1 MFEDFRLRIFERVA
15 ELGSFTATARALGIS
30 QPAVS
35 QHISE
40 LEKSV
45 GGALFERGRGRV
57 EPTARGRLFL
67 EHARA
72 ILADYKKLD
81 NEFRVPESILIKHVL
96 LDGRKTNILTQHDR
110 FADLD
115 APEDTPADRV
125 VEADGLAILP
135 SFFNTHTHAAM
146 TLMRGYADDKPL
158 QEWLEQDVWPFE
170 ANMTSDDIRLGNE
183 LAVREMAAGG
193 TTFFNDMYF
202 DPEEAVA
209 AVEASGLRAA
219 IGITILDNHPKSQA
233 EALKDYIKNWKDPT
247 GGRIQLVIATHSVYT
262 VSEENLKR
270 WANFAR
276 HHGLLLH
283 IHVSETR
290 REVEDCI
297 KAHGTTPV
305 RYLDKLGF
313 LGQDVIA
320 AHCVHVD
327 AEEWK
332 ILAQRGVTVAH
343 CPCSNMKLGSGR
355 FPYELALESGCR
367 ITLATDGVSSN
378 NNLDMREEMKF
389 AALLAKLNGDASLL
403 PAGEVFR
410 WATKNGAEFFGI
422 DAGEIAVGKQADAV
436 LIDLGTP
443 QMQPC
448 HHLISNWVYSADTSC
463 IRYTLCAGRV
473 VRVGVVEGGAGIGF
487 SANLSEK

>member
-1 MFEDFRLRIFERVA
+1 MFEDFRLRVFERVA
-15 ELGSFTATARALGIS
+15 ELGSFTAAAKALGIS

-45 GGALFERGRGRV
+45 GGALLERGRGRV
-57 EPTARGRLFL
+57 DLTARGRLFL
-67 EHARA
+67 QHAET
-72 ILADYKKLD
+72 ILNGYKQLD
-81 NEFRVPESILIKHVL
+81 NEFRVPESILIRQVL
-96 LDGRKTNILTQHDR
+96 LDGRKTCILIRQDR

-115 APEDTPADRV
+115 APADTPADRV
-125 VEADGLAILP
+125 IEADGLTILP

-158 QEWLEQDVWPFE
+158 QEWLEQDIWPFE
-170 ANMTSDDIRLGNE
+170 ARMTPEDIRHGNE

-202 DPEEAVA
+202 DPEEAVS

-219 IGITILDNHPKSQA
+219 IGITILDGHPKSQA
-233 EALKDYIKNWKDPT
+233 EALRDYIKNWKDPT
-247 GGRIQLVIATHSVYT
+247 GGRIQLVMAPHSVYT
-262 VSEENLKR
+262 VSTERLKR
-270 WANFAR
+270 CATFAR

-283 IHVSETR
+283 IHLSETR
-290 REVEDCI
+290 SEVENCI

-305 RYLDKLGF
+305 RYLEKIGF

-327 AEEWK
+327 AEEWN
-332 ILAQRGVTVAH
+332 ILAKRGVTIAH

-355 FPYELALESGCR
+355 FPYELALDSGCR
-367 ITLATDGVSSN
+367 ITLGTDGTSSN

-389 AALLAKLNGDASLL
+389 AALLAKLSGDASLL

-410 WATKNGAEFFGI
+410 WATKNGADFFGI

-436 LIDLGTP
+436 LIDLSAP

-448 HHLISNWVYSADTSC
+448 HNLISNWVYAADTSV
-463 IRYTLCAGRV
+463 IRYRLCAGKV
-473 VRVGVVEGGAGIGF
+473 
-487 SANLSEK
+487 LK

>member
-1 MFEDFRLRIFERVA
+1 MFEDFRIRVFERVA
-15 ELGSFTATARALGIS
+15 ELGSFTAAAKALGIS

-40 LEKSV
+40 LERSV

-57 EPTARGRLFL
+57 EPTQRGRLFL

-72 ILADYKKLD
+72 ILSDYKSLD
-81 NEFRVPESILIKHVL
+81 SEFRVPESILLHHVL
-96 LDGRKTNILTQHDR
+96 LDGRKTNILIRKDR

-115 APEDTPADRV
+115 APEDTPADRI

-146 TLMRGYADDKPL
+146 TLMRGMADDLPLEEWL
-158 QEWLEQDVWPFE
+158 QEHVWPFE
-170 ANMTSDDIRLGNE
+170 ANLTPDDIRHGNE
-183 LAVREMAAGG
+183 LAVREMVASGS
-193 TTFFNDMYF
+193 TFFSDMYF
-202 DPEEAVA
+202 DPEEAMGP
-209 AVEASGLRAA
+209 VEAAGIRAA

-233 EALKDYIKNWKDPT
+233 EALKNYIKNWQDPT
-247 GGRIQLVIATHSVYT
+247 GGRIQLVMCPHSVYT
-262 VSEENLKR
+262 VNGERLKR
-270 WANFAR
+270 CVDFAR
-276 HHGLLLH
+276 HHDMLIH

-305 RYLDKLGF
+305 RYLDKLGI
-313 LGQDVIA
+313 LGPDVIA

-332 ILAQRGVTVAH
+332 ILANHGVTIAH

-355 FPYELALESGCR
+355 FPYELAIESGCR
-367 ITLATDGVSSN
+367 ITLGTDGVSSN

-389 AALLAKLNGDASLL
+389 AALLAKLNGDTTLL
-403 PAGEVFR
+403 PADEIFR
-410 WATKNGAEFFGI
+410 WATRNGAEFFGI
-422 DAGEIAVGKQADAV
+422 DAGEIAKGKLADAILV
-436 LIDLGTP
+436 DLGAP
-443 QMQPC
+443 SMQPC
-448 HHLISNWVYSADTSC
+448 HNLISNWVYSADTSV
-463 IRYTLCAGRV
+463 IRYRLCNGR
-473 VRVGVVEGGAGIGF
+473 
-487 SANLSEK
+487 LLK

>member
-1 MFEDFRLRIFERVA
+1 MFEDFRLRVFERVA
-15 ELGSFTATARALGIS
+15 ELGSFTAAAKALGIS

-57 EPTARGRLFL
+57 EPTSRGRLFL

-72 ILADYKKLD
+72 ILDDYKTLD
-81 NEFRVPESILIKHVL
+81 QRFRVPESILIKHVL
-96 LDGRKTNILTQHDR
+96 LDGRKTCILVRKDV

-125 VEADGLAILP
+125 IEADGLAILP

-158 QEWLEQDVWPFE
+158 QEWLEQDIWPFE
-170 ANMTSDDIRLGNE
+170 AKMTPEDIRHGNE
-183 LAVREMAAGG
+183 LAVKEMAATGS
-193 TTFFNDMYF
+193 TFFSDMYF
-202 DPEEAVA
+202 DPEEAIA
-209 AVEASGLRAA
+209 ATESAGLRAA
-219 IGITILDNHPKSQA
+219 IGITVLDGHPKSQA
-233 EALKDYIKNWKDPT
+233 EALRDYIKNWSDPT
-247 GGRIQLVIATHSVYT
+247 GGRIQLVMAPHSVYT
-262 VSEENLKR
+262 VSTERLKR
-270 WANFAR
+270 CANFAR

-283 IHVSETR
+283 IHLSETR

-305 RYLDKLGF
+305 RYLDKIGF

-332 ILAQRGVTVAH
+332 ILAKRGVTVAH

-355 FPYELALESGCR
+355 FPYELALDSGCR
-367 ITLATDGVSSN
+367 ITLGTDGTSSN
-378 NNLDMREEMKF
+378 HNLDMREEMKF

-410 WATKNGAEFFGI
+410 WATRNGAAFFGI

-436 LIDLGTP
+436 LIDLSVP

-448 HHLISNWVYSADTSC
+448 HNLISNYVYSADSSC
-463 IRYTLCAGRV
+463 IRYTLCAGRI
-473 VRVGVVEGGAGIGF
+473 A
-487 SANLSEK
+487 

>member
-1 MFEDFRLRIFERVA
+1 MFEDFRLRVFERVA
-15 ELGSFTATARALGIS
+15 ELGSFTAAAKALGIS

-45 GGALFERGRGRV
+45 GGALLERGRSRV
-57 EPTARGRLFL
+57 ELTARGRLFL
-67 EHARA
+67 QHARSV
-72 ILADYKKLD
+72 LDSYKAMD
-81 NEFRVPESILIKHVL
+81 NEFRVPESILIRQVL
-96 LDGRKTNILTQHDR
+96 LDGRKTCILIRRDR

-115 APEDTPADRV
+115 APADTPADRV
-125 VEADGLAILP
+125 IEADGLAILP

-158 QEWLEQDVWPFE
+158 QEWLEQDIWPFE
-170 ANMTSDDIRLGNE
+170 ARMTPEDIRHGNE

-202 DPEEAVA
+202 DPEEAVS

-219 IGITILDNHPKSQA
+219 IGITVLDNHPKSQA
-233 EALKDYIKNWKDPT
+233 EALRDYIKNWKDPT
-247 GGRIQLVIATHSVYT
+247 GGRIQLVLAPHSVYT
-262 VSEENLKR
+262 VSTERLKR
-270 WANFAR
+270 CANFAR
-276 HHGLLLH
+276 HQGLLLH
-283 IHVSETR
+283 IHLSETR
-290 REVEDCI
+290 SEVENCI

-305 RYLDKLGF
+305 RYLEKIGF

-332 ILAQRGVTVAH
+332 ILAKRGVTVAH

-355 FPYELALESGCR
+355 FPYELALDSSCR
-367 ITLATDGVSSN
+367 ITLGTDGVSSN

-389 AALLAKLNGDASLL
+389 AALLAKLSGDASLL

-410 WATKNGAEFFGI
+410 WATKNGAGFFGI

-436 LIDLGTP
+436 LIDLGAP
-443 QMQPC
+443 QMKPC
-448 HHLISNWVYSADTSC
+448 HNLISNWVYAADSSC
-463 IRYTLCAGRV
+463 VRHTLCAGRV
-473 VRVGVVEGGAGIGF
+473 
-487 SANLSEK
+487 LSQLP